1 MVVLLWF
8 GLVHDVGLW
17 WRPGWVGASNASMW
31 GFPHSCEPEPYEGEL
46 WVGVSP
52 KGWRP
57 MIWTS
62 MKGAPR
68 SVKPRVNNKQ
78 HQPT

>member
-1 MVVLLWF
+1 MSPSTMWVYGKDLS
-8 GLVHDVGLW
+8 
-17 WRPGWVGASNASMW
+17 GWVFKAGMR
-31 GFPHSCEPEPYEGEL
+31 GFLHGCEPEPYEGEL

-57 MIWTS
+57 MMWAP

-68 SVKPRVNNKQ
+68 SMKPRVDNKP

>member
-1 MVVLLWF
+1 M
-8 GLVHDVGLW
+8 GRGIQCQDVGFLH
-17 WRPGWVGASNASMW
+17 G
-31 GFPHSCEPEPYEGEL
+31 CEPEPYEGEL

-68 SVKPRVNNKQ
+68 TVKPRVDIKQ